1 MVTTTQLQNYKNI
14 RRLLRKVMYEGH
26 LLKSTILRIT
36 RSCHSALKRV
46 RMIVNHP
53 ILSNVRLV
61 IFQRI
66 EFVLGL
72 RNRALLDITMFKNS
86 GIPIHGR

>member
-1 MVTTTQLQNYKNI
+1 
-14 RRLLRKVMYEGH
+14 
-26 LLKSTILRIT
+26 
-36 RSCHSALKRV
+36 
-46 RMIVNHP
+46 MIVNHP
-53 ILSNVRLV
+53 ALSNVRLV